1 MSGMMRSQHG
11 SGTSCD
17 GGRDP
22 YKSGVNKGGVLA
34 SGNTQISFHGLYKLV
49 QAPKVSKVTSRQARS
64 IFCQVDEIL
73 Y

>member
-1 MSGMMRSQHG
+1 MQPKVDWARAWIDYEQL
-11 SGTSCD
+11 
-17 GGRDP
+17 P
-22 YKSGVNKGGVLA
+22 VVLRTPDA
-34 SGNTQISFHGLYKLV
+34 HTSGNTRISFHGLYKLV

>member
-1 MSGMMRSQHG
+1 MCNAYAYAYALFESYLN
-11 SGTSCD
+11 T
-17 GGRDP
+17 P
-22 YKSGVNKGGVLA
+22 

-64 IFCQVDEIL
+64 IFCQVDKIL